1 MRKVA
6 TIISVIMMFLISA
19 LTILFMD
26 FYESSFYTRLKGYDV
41 KTMSIDYNSN
51 IDIVNITK
59 EIENI
64 SEKYNII
71 LLKYNNDYKNK
82 NATNIYISVAQIDT
96 LETLL
101 SKNFKIK
108 KINGERDN
116 LSFIST
122 FKHENPRQIGIIN
135 DLLIP
140 NLYTY
145 YTMDA
150 MFENK
155 DNLFGDYVILY
166 TDFSCYSN
174 FINEVSELLGYNPN
188 FISFSSNIQSY
199 IAMITFGC
207 LLFLM
212 LFYFIFQVYDYY
224 NNSKKIG
231 CMKLLGFSLNKI
243 NKVMLRK
250 NIIMCFISL
259 LIVLLLSIIFIRNI
273 TFKHLLILFLVNL
286 LIIFMTYLISLLSC
300 KLINKKYNIS
310 NILKMQNTTHN
321 ISKVSYAFKS
331 IMTIMLIC
339 FSVIAYDN
347 IKILN
352 NKLKL
357 YNESKNILD
366 YGVLASYN
374 AFGKNGFDYEKQYKL
389 YLDIVNNFETF
400 YARFMDRSKY
410 TEDDFEK
417 YIHSEMNAGR
427 LVYDSVDINYLKKE
441 KIKIYDINE
450 NEISLDTITS
460 VCYLFPKNQKNVI
473 EQFKK
478 NHIELNEYYL
488 QFDNNYTFKVYLYD
502 NQKIDTYLINS
513 KYVDGGVLRVIN
525 DTIKYQEYADGLGI
539 STFGHGM
546 NTGLKI
552 KLVDNDRNKTADM
565 LSKYIDELKLS
576 DLFTEY
582 SFVSYR
588 DYFNDDILT
597 SRLILLF
604 VIVSVTITFT
614 VYTLIS
620 FQLLKFYIKSRK
632 KKILVKKLLGFK
644 NNDIFKEI
652 YTRNLKNTLISV
664 AISILILVFIKKA
677 SLKIVFIPFIFLSLD
692 FLITFISIK
701 TINLSSVYSLLKG
714 ESYD

>member
-6 TIISVIMMFLISA
+6 TIISVIMMFLISV

-212 LFYFIFQVYDYY
+212 LFYFILFF
-224 NNSKKIG
+224 KF
-231 CMKLLGFSLNKI
+231 M
-243 NKVMLRK
+243 
-250 NIIMCFISL
+250 II
-259 LIVLLLSIIFIRNI
+259 II
-273 TFKHLLILFLVNL
+273 
-286 LIIFMTYLISLLSC
+286 
-300 KLINKKYNIS
+300 
-310 NILKMQNTTHN
+310 ILK
-321 ISKVSYAFKS
+321 
-331 IMTIMLIC
+331 
-339 FSVIAYDN
+339 
-347 IKILN
+347 
-352 NKLKL
+352 
-357 YNESKNILD
+357 
-366 YGVLASYN
+366 
-374 AFGKNGFDYEKQYKL
+374 
-389 YLDIVNNFETF
+389 
-400 YARFMDRSKY
+400 
-410 TEDDFEK
+410 
-417 YIHSEMNAGR
+417 R
-427 LVYDSVDINYLKKE
+427 LVV
-441 KIKIYDINE
+441 
-450 NEISLDTITS
+450 
-460 VCYLFPKNQKNVI
+460 
-473 EQFKK
+473 
-478 NHIELNEYYL
+478 
-488 QFDNNYTFKVYLYD
+488 
-502 NQKIDTYLINS
+502 
-513 KYVDGGVLRVIN
+513 
-525 DTIKYQEYADGLGI
+525 
-539 STFGHGM
+539 
-546 NTGLKI
+546 
-552 KLVDNDRNKTADM
+552 
-565 LSKYIDELKLS
+565 
-576 DLFTEY
+576 
-582 SFVSYR
+582 
-588 DYFNDDILT
+588 
-597 SRLILLF
+597 
-604 VIVSVTITFT
+604 
-614 VYTLIS
+614 
-620 FQLLKFYIKSRK
+620 
-632 KKILVKKLLGFK
+632 
-644 NNDIFKEI
+644 
-652 YTRNLKNTLISV
+652 
-664 AISILILVFIKKA
+664 
-677 SLKIVFIPFIFLSLD
+677 
-692 FLITFISIK
+692 
-701 TINLSSVYSLLKG
+701 
-714 ESYD
+714 

>member
-1 MRKVA
+1 MKKCS
-6 TIISVIMMFLISA
+6 TIISIIMIFLIST

-26 FYESSFYTRLKGYDV
+26 FYESSFYTRLKGYNV
-41 KTMSIDYNSN
+41 KTMSIDYDSN
-51 IDIVNITK
+51 IDIINITK
-59 EIENI
+59 EIKNI
-64 SEKYNII
+64 SKKYNII

-82 NATNIYISVAQIDT
+82 NATNIYISVDQIDD

-108 KINGERDN
+108 EINAEKDN

-122 FKHENPRQIGIIN
+122 FKHECSKQIGIIN
-135 DLLIP
+135 DLFIP

-150 MFENK
+150 MFENR
-155 DNLFGDYVILY
+155 NHLFGDYFILY

-174 FINEVSELLGYNPN
+174 FINEVSELLGYNPS
-188 FISFSSNIQSY
+188 FISFSSNVLSY
-199 IAMITFGC
+199 IAMITIGC

-243 NKVMLRK
+243 NKIMLHK
-250 NIIMCFISL
+250 NIIICFISL
-259 LIVLLLSIIFIRNI
+259 LIVLLLSIIFIKNI
-273 TFKHLLILFLVNL
+273 TFNHLLILILVNL

-300 KLINKKYNIS
+300 KLINKKYKTS
-310 NILKMQNTTHN
+310 NILKMQNTTNN
-321 ISKVSYAFKS
+321 ISKVSYTFKS
-331 IMTIMLIC
+331 IMTIILIC
-339 FSVIAYDN
+339 FSTIAYDN

-357 YNESKNILD
+357 YNESKNMLD
-366 YGVLASYN
+366 YGVLANYN

-389 YLDIVNNFETF
+389 YLNIVNNFETF
-400 YARFMDRSKY
+400 YARFIERSKY
-410 TEDDFEK
+410 TENDFKK
-417 YIHSEMNAGR
+417 YIDLEMNAGR

-441 KIKIYDINE
+441 KIKIYDING
-450 NEISLDTITS
+450 NEVSLDTITD
-460 VCYLFPKNQKNVI
+460 VCYLFPKSQKNTI
-473 EQFKK
+473 EQFEK

-488 QFDNNYTFKVYLYD
+488 QFDNNYTFKAYLYD
-502 NQKIDTYLINS
+502 DQKIDSYVINS
-513 KYVDGGVLRVIN
+513 KYVNGGVLRVIN
-525 DTIKYQEYADGLGI
+525 STIKYQEYFDGLGI

-552 KLVDNDRNKTADM
+552 KLVDNDRNKTADI
-565 LSKYIDELKLS
+565 LSKYIDELELS
-576 DLFTEY
+576 DLFTEN

-588 DYFNDDILT
+588 DYFSDDILT

-604 VIVSVTITFT
+604 VIVSITITFI

-632 KKILVKKLLGFK
+632 QKILIKKLLGFR
-644 NNDIFKEI
+644 NSDIFKEI
-652 YTRNLKNTLISV
+652 YIKNLKNTLISV
-664 AISILILVFIKKA
+664 AISILLLVFIKKQ
-677 SLKIVFIPFIFLSLD
+677 V
-692 FLITFISIK
+692 
-701 TINLSSVYSLLKG
+701 
-714 ESYD
+714 